1 MAYAQL
7 KALPQDRQEFAIAQV
22 CSVLAN
28 VYRAKDA
35 EPFKPGDFML
45 NELEDESDAEEEASP
60 LDAPPIDVHAQSAAI
75 AAMFGKKDLN

>member
-28 VYRAKDA
+28 VHRAKDC

-45 NELEDESDAEEEASP
+45 NELPEEEDADEKASP
-60 LDAPPIDVHAQSAAI
+60 LDAPPIDVRAQSAAI

>member
-7 KALPQDRQEFAIAQV
+7 RALPQDRQEFAIAQV

-28 VYRAKDA
+28 VHRAKDA

-45 NELEDESDAEEEASP
+45 NELPEDDDVDEPASP
-60 LDAPPIDVHAQSAAI
+60 LDTPPIDVHAQSAAI
-75 AAMFGKKDLN
+75 ARMLGKKDLN